1 MIFNTALYAALAIFS
16 IGLIFKV
23 FTWFRYS
30 LGVDGKDIPFSGRVA
45 AAIRGVFS
53 TLFSSKILILI
64 RVFIFEVLLQ
74 SRTFK
79 QSVPRWVMHMLI
91 FGGFMLLLVLH
102 ALEIPVTSRL
112 FPDYAST
119 LNPFL
124 LIRNLSLAMVLTGLG
139 IAFYRRHR
147 SKTGRLF
154 SHAMDHYLL
163 ILLAVIMISGLLL
176 EGSKIV
182 SYKRYQNM
190 MEDYGDV
197 EGGAE
202 AKALESFWV
211 AKFGV
216 ASPNVKGPFDEA
228 TLSQGKQLHETNCA
242 ACHSRPQWAF
252 LSYGVSR
259 GIKPLAT
266 VLDRLNIPLVLWYIH
281 FLTCFIGLAY
291 LPFSKMF
298 HIVTSPLSLLVNAVM
313 DNERSDPANIA
324 TRQIMEL
331 DACTHC
337 GTCNERCSVAVA
349 FEEIPNSNIL
359 PSEKM
364 AAVKA
369 LASGKK
375 LDENDLKRLQEGIYL
390 CTNCY
395 RCTEVCPVGINLQE
409 LWFNVREK
417 LIQEGYPELLTL
429 SPLSF
434 YRGLRRDRIPKAQF
448 RESASQIEKAIA
460 NECPSIDT
468 NDRIDK
474 NDMDK
479 AFKEKLAKSS
489 EGGSFVYCFTCM
501 TCTSA
506 CPVCR
511 NYENPPEALGL
522 VPHQI
527 IRAAALGLPDMVYR
541 SNMLW
546 RCLGC
551 YQCQDSCPQGV
562 RLTDIFY
569 ELKNLATER
578 LRDKLSKP

>member
-1 MIFNTALYAALAIFS
+1 MIFNTALYGALAIFS
-16 IGLIFKV
+16 FGLIFKV

-30 LGVDGKDIPFSGRVA
+30 LGVDGKDIPLSGRVA
-45 AAIRGVFS
+45 AAAKGVFS

-64 RVFIFEVLLQ
+64 RVSFFEVLLQ

-102 ALEIPVTSRL
+102 ALEPLVSSQI
-112 FPDYAST
+112 FPDYPST

-124 LIRNLSLAMVLTGLG
+124 LIRNLAFAMVLTGLG
-139 IAFYRRHR
+139 IAFHRRYR
-147 SKTGRLF
+147 SKTGPRF

-182 SYKRYQNM
+182 SYKSYQNM
-190 MEDYGDV
+190 VADYGDV
-197 EGGAE
+197 EEGAE
-202 AKALESFWV
+202 ASALESFWV
-211 AKFGV
+211 AKFGM

-228 TLSQGKQLHETNCA
+228 TLSRGKQLHETNCA
-242 ACHSRPQWAF
+242 TCHSRPQWAF

-259 GIKPLAT
+259 GIKPFAG

-281 FLTCFIGLAY
+281 FLACFMGLAY
-291 LPFSKMF
+291 LPFSKLF
-298 HIVTSPLSLLVNAVM
+298 HMVTGPLSLLVNAVM

-337 GTCNERCSVAVA
+337 GTCSERCAVAVA

-375 LDENDLKRLQEGIYL
+375 LTEKELKRLQEGLYL

-417 LIQEGYPELLTL
+417 LIKEGYPELLTL

-434 YRGLRRDRIPKAQF
+434 YRGLRRDRIPEAQF
-448 RESASQIEKAIA
+448 RESASRIEKAIA
-460 NECPSIDT
+460 NECTSVNR
-468 NDRIDK
+468 NDRIDD
-474 NDMDK
+474 NSMDK
-479 AFKEKLAKSS
+479 AFKERLAKSS

-511 NYENPPEALGL
+511 NYEDPPDALGL

-527 IRAAALGLPDMVYR
+527 IRAAALGLPHMVYR

-578 LRDKLSKP
+578 LRDRLAKP

>member
-16 IGLIFKV
+16 FGLLFKV

-30 LGVDGKDIPFSGRVA
+30 LGVDDTDIPFSGRVSA
-45 AAIRGVFS
+45 AARGIFF

-64 RVFIFEVLLQ
+64 RVFVFEVLLQ

-102 ALEIPVTSRL
+102 ALEAPVTSQL

-139 IAFYRRHR
+139 IAFYRRYR

-154 SHAMDHYLL
+154 SYAMDHYLL

-197 EGGAE
+197 EGAAE

-211 AKFGV
+211 AKFGM

-228 TLSQGKQLHETNCA
+228 TLSRGKELHETSCA
-242 ACHSRPQWAF
+242 GCHSRPQWAF

-259 GIKPLAT
+259 GIKPFAGG
-266 VLDRLNIPLVLWYIH
+266 LDRLKIPLVLWYIH

-298 HIVTSPLSLLVNAVM
+298 HIVASPLSLLVNAVM

-337 GTCNERCSVAVA
+337 GTCSERCSVAVA

-364 AAVKA
+364 VAVKA
-369 LASGKK
+369 LASGKTLTEK
-375 LDENDLKRLQEGIYL
+375 DLKRLQEGLYL

-395 RCTEVCPVGINLQE
+395 HCTEVCPVGINLQE

-429 SPLSF
+429 SPLSL
-434 YRGLRRDRIPKAQF
+434 YRGLRRDRIPEARFK
-448 RESASQIEKAIA
+448 ESASRIQKAIA
-460 NECPSIDT
+460 NECPSIDKS
-468 NDRIDK
+468 DRIDK

-511 NYENPPEALGL
+511 NYENPPDALGL

-578 LRDKLSKP
+578 LKDRLSKP